1 MFPVWRVGTFTATL
15 LAFAGCGGGDSYC
28 PGRCAVDSTH
38 PKMTIEVAGGAALLA
53 SAKILGGPC
62 SHLLVRSSGE
72 AGVPTGYAAVQ
83 VTYNGTTT
91 SPLPLCLIEV
101 TSLDGQ
107 VTDVTAEAR
116 ATSLEQACCPTQTC
130 CAKSQAVTVH
140 HAVAFT
146 QPVQTV
152 TFESVDAGAL
162 DAGAQLDSGTAVDT
176 AGDDAPIIGP
186 SGTSGI
192 SDTSEP
198 ADAEIDAS
206 LDDGGAA
213 LDVLVDI

>member
-1 MFPVWRVGTFTATL
+1 
-15 LAFAGCGGGDSYC
+15 
-28 PGRCAVDSTH
+28 
-38 PKMTIEVAGGAALLA
+38 MTIEVAGGAALLA
-53 SAKILGGPC
+53 SARIVGGPC

-83 VTYNGTTT
+83 VTYNGPTT

-116 ATSLEQACCPTQTC
+116 VTSVEQACCPAQTC
-130 CAKSQAVTVH
+130 CAKGQAVTVQH
-140 HAVAFT
+140 VVAFT
-146 QPVQTV
+146 KDKQIV
-152 TFESVDAGAL
+152 TFEPVDAGAL
-162 DAGAQLDSGTAVDT
+162 ESGAQLDAGAALDA
-176 AGDDAPIIGP
+176 AGDDVPM
-186 SGTSGI
+186 SGTF
-192 SDTSEP
+192 DTSELL
-198 ADAEIDAS
+198 DAAMDAA

>member
-1 MFPVWRVGTFTATL
+1 
-15 LAFAGCGGGDSYC
+15 
-28 PGRCAVDSTH
+28 
-38 PKMTIEVAGGAALLA
+38 MTIEVAGGATLLA
-53 SAKILGGPC
+53 SAKIVGGPC

-83 VTYNGTTT
+83 VTYNGATT

-107 VTDVTAEAR
+107 VADVTAEAK
-116 ATSLEQACCPTQTC
+116 ATTLEQACCPAQTC
-130 CAKSQAVTVH
+130 CAKAQAVTVH

-146 QPVQTV
+146 QAVQTV
-152 TFESVDAGAL
+152 SFAPLDAGAL
-162 DAGAQLDSGTAVDT
+162 DGGAQLDSGAAVDT
-176 AGDDAPIIGP
+176 AGDDAPIT
-186 SGTSGI
+186 GTF
-192 SDTSEP
+192 DTSEP
-198 ADAEIDAS
+198 ADVDIDVA